1 MTGEAERYL
10 AVGAALFALGAL
22 GFLTRRN
29 MILLVL
35 STEMMLHGV
44 SLTLVT
50 FGQMHQSLEGQA
62 FTIFILTVA
71 ACEAGLS
78 LSLILTLYQKSKS
91 LDVELW
97 SELREADLPPPM
109 AEEDAQGPPA
119 EEPAATHYPHL
130 TPAGIQPGRRTTNLH
145 PGGNGT
151 STTFSSPD
159 QPTRRL

>member
-29 MILLVL
+29 LILMVL
-35 STEMMLHGV
+35 SAEMMLHGV

-50 FGQMHQSLEGQA
+50 FGQMHHSLEGQA

-78 LSLILTLYQKSKS
+78 LSLILALYQKSKS

-97 SELREADLPPPM
+97 SELREPELPPPM
-109 AEEDAQGPPA
+109 AEEDREGPPA
-119 EEPAATHYPHL
+119 DQPAATHYPHL
-130 TPAGIQPGRRTTNLH
+130 TPAGIQPDRRTTNEY

-151 STTFSSPD
+151 SKTFTSTN
-159 QPTRRL
+159 QPTIRH

>member
-10 AVGAALFALGAL
+10 AVGAALFTLGAL

-29 MILLVL
+29 LILIVL
-35 STEMMLHGV
+35 SAEMMLHGV

-50 FGQMHQSLEGQA
+50 FGRLHHSIEGQA

-78 LSLILTLYQKSKS
+78 LSLVLALYQRTKS

-97 SELREADLPPPM
+97 SELREPDLPPPM
-109 AEEDAQGPPA
+109 AEEDREGPPA
-119 EEPAATHYPHL
+119 DEPAATHYPHL
-130 TPAGIQPGRRTTNLH
+130 TPAGVQPGRRTTNER

-151 STTFSSPD
+151 STTFSPSD
-159 QPTRRL
+159 QPIIRH